1 MMECVSLCRRAIN
14 REAITIMNQIA
25 PFTFR
30 PARSEEAEFLVQLV
44 NSAYR
49 GDSSRAGW
57 TTEADFLD
65 GQRTDEQE
73 IRELIQT
80 DGSMLLLCLQD
91 DEIVGSVNLQKA
103 GDAAYLGMLV
113 IRPDLQG
120 HGIGRHL
127 MQAAETIVQQ
137 EWGVRKIEMTVIT
150 LRSELIAFYERRGY
164 RRTGIIKPFPTAV
177 RFGIPR
183 VEGLQFE
190 VLEKELK
197 QSPES
202 L

>member
-1 MMECVSLCRRAIN
+1 MKLEPNPTMS
-14 REAITIMNQIA
+14 

-30 PARSEEAEFLVQLV
+30 PARPDEAELLVRLV

-73 IRELIQT
+73 IRRLIT
-80 DGSMLLLCLQD
+80 TEHSMILLCLQD
-91 DEIVGSVNLQKA
+91 AEIIGSVHLRKA
-103 GDAAYLGMLV
+103 EDAAYLGMLV
-113 IRPDLQG
+113 IRPDLQSQG
-120 HGIGRHL
+120 LGKHL
-127 MQAAETIVQQ
+127 MQAAETVVQQ
-137 EWGVRKIEMTVIT
+137 EWSVPKIEMTVIT
-150 LRSELIAFYERRGY
+150 FRAELLAFYERRGY
-164 RRTGIIKPFPTAV
+164 RRTGIIKPFPNDV

-183 VEGLQFE
+183 IEGLQFE

-197 QSPES
+197 TG